1 MTVPQRRDDRLE
13 PSELVRVTPV
23 AAALF
28 SMSRWHGV
36 SIAATCCELATCR
49 SSVPTPARLSI
60 QRHQPELDF
69 MFFLIAACFGCGF
82 LISLMMT
89 RVMIWLSPKWGLIDQ
104 PAARKVHTTPKPLG
118 GGIGIWCGVVVP
130 LACAHLAVWWLTR
143 QPELPQWLP
152 REIAP
157 HLSGALERVSLLWSI
172 IGAGTLLSIM
182 GLADD
187 VADLPWQ
194 PRLAV
199 QFFVAVGLTF
209 GGVKATVFAPWSWLG
224 IVLTVGWMLVLINSF
239 NFLDN
244 MDGLSGGIALISSLI
259 FATIMLTCLSEPRW
273 FVGAALLI
281 LAGSVTGFL
290 CWNWNP
296 ARIFMGDTG
305 SYFLGLYV
313 SSMTVVGTFY
323 EPNLADR
330 RHVMLAP
337 LCVLA
342 VPLYDFA
349 TVIFIRIKQGRS
361 PFKPDKC
368 HFSHRLVELGLKP
381 RNAVLTVHLATLTT
395 GLGAILLYQ
404 VPTWNAAAVVIGLIF
419 CVLCIV
425 AILETVGRQ

>member
-1 MTVPQRRDDRLE
+1 ML
-13 PSELVRVTPV
+13 
-23 AAALF
+23 
-28 SMSRWHGV
+28 
-36 SIAATCCELATCR
+36 
-49 SSVPTPARLSI
+49 
-60 QRHQPELDF
+60 
-69 MFFLIAACFGCGF
+69 FLIAACFGCGF
-82 LISLMMT
+82 LISLIMT

-118 GGIGIWCGVVVP
+118 GGIGIWCGVVFP
-130 LACAHLAVWWLTR
+130 LAAAHFAVWWLNR
-143 QPELPQWLP
+143 QAVLPEWLP
-152 REIAP
+152 TEIKP
-157 HLSGALERVSLLWSI
+157 HLAGALDRIGLLWSI

-182 GLADD
+182 GLIDD
-187 VADLPWQ
+187 IADLPWQ

-199 QFFVAVGLTF
+199 QFLVAIGLTV
-209 GGVKATVFAPWSWLG
+209 GGVKATVFAPSPMLG
-224 IVLTVGWMLVLINSF
+224 YVITVGWMLVLINSF

-244 MDGLSGGIALISSLI
+244 MDGLSGGIALISSLV

-273 FVGAALLI
+273 FVAAALLI
-281 LAGSVTGFL
+281 LGGAVSGFL
-290 CWNWNP
+290 WWNWNP

-313 SSMTVVGTFY
+313 STMTVVGTFY
-323 EPNLADR
+323 EPSLGER
-330 RHVMLAP
+330 QHVMLAP

-349 TVIFIRIKQGRS
+349 TVIFIRLKQGRS

-404 VPTWNAAAVVIGLIF
+404 VPTWNAAAVVIGLIV
-419 CVLCIV
+419 CVLAIV
-425 AILETVGRQ
+425 AILETVGRSNDGK